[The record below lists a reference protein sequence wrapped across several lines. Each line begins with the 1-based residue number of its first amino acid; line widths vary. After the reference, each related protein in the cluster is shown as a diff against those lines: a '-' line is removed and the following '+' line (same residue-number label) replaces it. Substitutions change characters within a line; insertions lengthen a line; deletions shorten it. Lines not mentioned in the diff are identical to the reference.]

1 MIKGIIFDLD
11 NTLVDFTR
19 FKENSIKSAIE
30 SMIDAG
36 LKIDPET
43 AYKKIF
49 QIYEEKGWEYQKVFD
64 DFLIEIIGYID
75 YKILASGI
83 VAYRRAKEGSL
94 VLYPNVTRTLLN
106 LVKKGVKLAVV
117 SDAPALQVWTRL
129 VQMNL
134 HHIFDVVITFDDTG
148 KRKPEPEPFLKAL
161 EKLNLNPEEV
171 IMVGDWA
178 ERDIVGAKKVG
189 IKTIFAKYGN
199 TFGTI
204 NSGAGEIGHIIID
217 ENGPLCNCG
226 NMGCIEAY
234 IGEAYFPNYFEKFF
248 KRKLKALE
256 IYELA
261 KNNNNLAIEFWKWF
275 SNKLSILINNLIMI
289 FEPDV
294 IVLRKACF

>member
-30 SMIDAG
+30 AMIDAG

-64 DFLIEIIGYID
+64 DFLIEFLGYID

-94 VLYPNVTRTLLN
+94 VLYPNVTRTLLS
-106 LVKKGVKLAVV
+106 LVKKGIKLAVV

-161 EKLNLNPEEV
+161 EKLKLKPEEV

-189 IKTIFAKYGN
+189 IKTIFARYGN
-199 TFGTI
+199 TFGTV
-204 NSGAGEIGHIIID
+204 NSGADWEIDDIEEIIKIV
-217 ENGPLCNCG
+217 EEVNNSYWAPKTERLGILKQNLFALS
-226 NMGCIEAY
+226 N
-234 IGEAYFPNYFEKFF
+234 NY
-248 KRKLKALE
+248 
-256 IYELA
+256 
-261 KNNNNLAIEFWKWF
+261 
-275 SNKLSILINNLIMI
+275 
-289 FEPDV
+289 
-294 IVLRKACF
+294 C

>member
-204 NSGAGEIGHIIID
+204 NSGADWEINDIEEIIKIID
-217 ENGPLCNCG
+217 EIN
-226 NMGCIEAY
+226 
-234 IGEAYFPNYFEKFF
+234 
-248 KRKLKALE
+248 LK
-256 IYELA
+256 
-261 KNNNNLAIEFWKWF
+261 K
-275 SNKLSILINNLIMI
+275 
-289 FEPDV
+289 
-294 IVLRKACF
+294 

>member
-19 FKENSIKSAIE
+19 FKENSIRSAIE

-49 QIYEEKGWEYQKVFD
+49 QIYEEKGWEYQRVFD
-64 DFLIEIIGYID
+64 DFLFEAMGYID

-106 LVKKGVKLAVV
+106 LVKKGIKLAVV

-148 KRKPEPEPFLKAL
+148 KRKPDPEPFLKAL
-161 EKLNLNPEEV
+161 EKLNLKPNEV

-204 NSGAGEIGHIIID
+204 NSGADWEID
-217 ENGPLCNCG
+217 D
-226 NMGCIEAY
+226 IEE
-234 IGEAYFPNYFEKFF
+234 IVKIVEEINS
-248 KRKLKALE
+248 KL
-256 IYELA
+256 I
-261 KNNNNLAIEFWKWF
+261 
-275 SNKLSILINNLIMI
+275 
-289 FEPDV
+289 
-294 IVLRKACF
+294 

>member
-1 MIKGIIFDLD
+1 VIKGIIFDLD

-204 NSGAGEIGHIIID
+204 NSGADWEINDIEEIIKIID
-217 ENGPLCNCG
+217 EIN
-226 NMGCIEAY
+226 
-234 IGEAYFPNYFEKFF
+234 
-248 KRKLKALE
+248 LK
-256 IYELA
+256 
-261 KNNNNLAIEFWKWF
+261 K
-275 SNKLSILINNLIMI
+275 
-289 FEPDV
+289 
-294 IVLRKACF
+294 

>member
-19 FKENSIKSAIE
+19 FKENSIRSAIE

-49 QIYEEKGWEYQKVFD
+49 QIYEEKGWEYQRVFD
-64 DFLIEIIGYID
+64 DFLIEVMGYID

-106 LVKKGVKLAVV
+106 LVKKGIKLAVV

-148 KRKPEPEPFLKAL
+148 KRKPDPEPFLKAL
-161 EKLNLNPEEV
+161 EKLNLKPNEV

-204 NSGAGEIGHIIID
+204 NSGADWEIDDIEEIVKIVDEINSKII
-217 ENGPLCNCG
+217 
-226 NMGCIEAY
+226 
-234 IGEAYFPNYFEKFF
+234 
-248 KRKLKALE
+248 
-256 IYELA
+256 
-261 KNNNNLAIEFWKWF
+261 
-275 SNKLSILINNLIMI
+275 
-289 FEPDV
+289 
-294 IVLRKACF
+294 

>member
-30 SMIDAG
+30 AMIDAG

-64 DFLIEIIGYID
+64 DFLIEFLGYID

-94 VLYPNVTRTLLN
+94 VLYPNVTRTLLS
-106 LVKKGVKLAVV
+106 LVKKGIKLAVV

-161 EKLNLNPEEV
+161 EKLKLKPEEV

-189 IKTIFAKYGN
+189 IKTIFARYGN
-199 TFGTI
+199 TFGTV
-204 NSGAGEIGHIIID
+204 NSGADWEIDDIEEIIKIV
-217 ENGPLCNCG
+217 E
-226 NMGCIEAY
+226 EV
-234 IGEAYFPNYFEKFF
+234 
-248 KRKLKALE
+248 
-256 IYELA
+256 
-261 KNNNNLAIEFWKWF
+261 NN
-275 SNKLSILINNLIMI
+275 SY
-289 FEPDV
+289 
-294 IVLRKACF
+294 

>member
-19 FKENSIKSAIE
+19 FKENSIRSAIE

-64 DFLIEIIGYID
+64 DFLFEVMGYID

-106 LVKKGVKLAVV
+106 LVKKGIKLAVV

-148 KRKPEPEPFLKAL
+148 KRKPDPEPFLKAL
-161 EKLNLNPEEV
+161 EKLNLKPNEV

-204 NSGAGEIGHIIID
+204 NSGADWEIDDIEEIVKIVDEINSKII
-217 ENGPLCNCG
+217 
-226 NMGCIEAY
+226 
-234 IGEAYFPNYFEKFF
+234 
-248 KRKLKALE
+248 
-256 IYELA
+256 
-261 KNNNNLAIEFWKWF
+261 
-275 SNKLSILINNLIMI
+275 
-289 FEPDV
+289 
-294 IVLRKACF
+294 

>member
-1 MIKGIIFDLD
+1 M
-11 NTLVDFTR
+11 
-19 FKENSIKSAIE
+19 
-30 SMIDAG
+30 
-36 LKIDPET
+36 
-43 AYKKIF
+43 
-49 QIYEEKGWEYQKVFD
+49 
-64 DFLIEIIGYID
+64 GYID

-106 LVKKGVKLAVV
+106 LVKKGIKLAVV

-148 KRKPEPEPFLKAL
+148 KRKPDPEPFLKAL
-161 EKLNLNPEEV
+161 EKLNLKPNEV

-204 NSGAGEIGHIIID
+204 NSGADWEIDDIEEIVKIVD
-217 ENGPLCNCG
+217 EINS
-226 NMGCIEAY
+226 
-234 IGEAYFPNYFEKFF
+234 
-248 KRKLKALE
+248 KL
-256 IYELA
+256 I
-261 KNNNNLAIEFWKWF
+261 
-275 SNKLSILINNLIMI
+275 
-289 FEPDV
+289 
-294 IVLRKACF
+294 

>member
-19 FKENSIKSAIE
+19 FKENSIRSAIE

-49 QIYEEKGWEYQKVFD
+49 QIYEEKGWEYQRVFD
-64 DFLIEIIGYID
+64 DFLIEVMGYID

-106 LVKKGVKLAVV
+106 LVKKGIKLAVV

-148 KRKPEPEPFLKAL
+148 KRKPDPEPFLKAL
-161 EKLNLNPEEV
+161 EKLNLKPNEV

-204 NSGAGEIGHIIID
+204 NSGADWEINDIEEIVKIVD
-217 ENGPLCNCG
+217 EINSN
-226 NMGCIEAY
+226 
-234 IGEAYFPNYFEKFF
+234 
-248 KRKLKALE
+248 ALS
-256 IYELA
+256 
-261 KNNNNLAIEFWKWF
+261 K
-275 SNKLSILINNLIMI
+275 
-289 FEPDV
+289 
-294 IVLRKACF
+294 

>member
-19 FKENSIKSAIE
+19 FKENSIRSAIE

-49 QIYEEKGWEYQKVFD
+49 QIYEEKGWEYQRVFD
-64 DFLIEIIGYID
+64 DFLIEVMGYID

-106 LVKKGVKLAVV
+106 LVKKGIKLAVV

-134 HHIFDVVITFDDTG
+134 HHIFDAVITFDDTG
-148 KRKPEPEPFLKAL
+148 KRKPDPEPFLKAL
-161 EKLNLNPEEV
+161 EKLNLNPNEV

-204 NSGAGEIGHIIID
+204 NSGADWEIDDIEEIVKIVDEINSKII
-217 ENGPLCNCG
+217 
-226 NMGCIEAY
+226 
-234 IGEAYFPNYFEKFF
+234 
-248 KRKLKALE
+248 
-256 IYELA
+256 
-261 KNNNNLAIEFWKWF
+261 
-275 SNKLSILINNLIMI
+275 
-289 FEPDV
+289 
-294 IVLRKACF
+294 

>member
-19 FKENSIKSAIE
+19 FKENSIRSAIE

-49 QIYEEKGWEYQKVFD
+49 QIYEEKGWEYQRVFD
-64 DFLIEIIGYID
+64 DFLFEVMGYID

-106 LVKKGVKLAVV
+106 LVKKGIKLAVV

-148 KRKPEPEPFLKAL
+148 KRKPDPEPFLKAL
-161 EKLNLNPEEV
+161 EKLNLKPNEV

-204 NSGAGEIGHIIID
+204 NSGADWEIDDIEEIVKIVD
-217 ENGPLCNCG
+217 EINS
-226 NMGCIEAY
+226 
-234 IGEAYFPNYFEKFF
+234 
-248 KRKLKALE
+248 KLKNQL
-256 IYELA
+256 L
-261 KNNNNLAIEFWKWF
+261 
-275 SNKLSILINNLIMI
+275 
-289 FEPDV
+289 
-294 IVLRKACF
+294 

>member
-1 MIKGIIFDLD
+1 MIKAIIFDLD

-19 FKENSIKSAIE
+19 FKENSIRSAIE

-49 QIYEEKGWEYQKVFD
+49 QIYEEKGWEYQRVFD
-64 DFLIEIIGYID
+64 DFLSEVMGYID

-106 LVKKGVKLAVV
+106 LVKKGIKLAVV

-148 KRKPEPEPFLKAL
+148 KRKPDPEPFLKAL
-161 EKLNLNPEEV
+161 EKLNLKPNEV

-204 NSGAGEIGHIIID
+204 NSGADWEIDDIEEIVKIVD
-217 ENGPLCNCG
+217 EINS
-226 NMGCIEAY
+226 
-234 IGEAYFPNYFEKFF
+234 
-248 KRKLKALE
+248 KLL
-256 IYELA
+256 
-261 KNNNNLAIEFWKWF
+261 
-275 SNKLSILINNLIMI
+275 
-289 FEPDV
+289 
-294 IVLRKACF
+294 

>member
-19 FKENSIKSAIE
+19 FKENSIRSAIE

-49 QIYEEKGWEYQKVFD
+49 QIYEEKGWEYQRVFD
-64 DFLIEIIGYID
+64 DFLFEVMGYID

-106 LVKKGVKLAVV
+106 LVKKGIKLAVV

-148 KRKPEPEPFLKAL
+148 KRKPDPEPFLKAL
-161 EKLNLNPEEV
+161 EKLNLKPNEV

-204 NSGAGEIGHIIID
+204 NSGADWEIDDIEEIVKIVD
-217 ENGPLCNCG
+217 EINS
-226 NMGCIEAY
+226 
-234 IGEAYFPNYFEKFF
+234 
-248 KRKLKALE
+248 KL
-256 IYELA
+256 I
-261 KNNNNLAIEFWKWF
+261 
-275 SNKLSILINNLIMI
+275 
-289 FEPDV
+289 
-294 IVLRKACF
+294 

>member
-19 FKENSIKSAIE
+19 FKENSIRSAIE

-49 QIYEEKGWEYQKVFD
+49 QIYEEKGWEYQRVFD
-64 DFLIEIIGYID
+64 DFLIEVMGYID

-106 LVKKGVKLAVV
+106 LVKKGIKLAVV

-148 KRKPEPEPFLKAL
+148 KRKPDPEPFLKAL
-161 EKLNLNPEEV
+161 EKLNLKPNEV

-204 NSGAGEIGHIIID
+204 NSGADWEIDDIEEIVKIVD
-217 ENGPLCNCG
+217 EINS
-226 NMGCIEAY
+226 
-234 IGEAYFPNYFEKFF
+234 
-248 KRKLKALE
+248 KL
-256 IYELA
+256 I
-261 KNNNNLAIEFWKWF
+261 
-275 SNKLSILINNLIMI
+275 
-289 FEPDV
+289 
-294 IVLRKACF
+294 

>member
-19 FKENSIKSAIE
+19 FKENSIRSAIE

-36 LKIDPET
+36 LKIDLET

-49 QIYEEKGWEYQKVFD
+49 QIYEEKGWEYQRVFD
-64 DFLIEIIGYID
+64 DFLVEIIGYID

-83 VAYRRAKEGSL
+83 VAYRRAKDGSL

-106 LVKKGVKLAVV
+106 LVKKGIKLAVV

-134 HHIFDVVITFDDTG
+134 HHIFDVVIAFDDTG
-148 KRKPEPEPFLKAL
+148 KRKPDPEPFLKAL
-161 EKLNLNPEEV
+161 EKLNLKPDEV

-178 ERDIVGAKKVG
+178 ERDIVGAKKIG
-189 IKTIFAKYGN
+189 IKTVFAKYGN

-204 NSGAGEIGHIIID
+204 DSGADWEINDIEEIIKIVD
-217 ENGPLCNCG
+217 E
-226 NMGCIEAY
+226 
-234 IGEAYFPNYFEKFF
+234 
-248 KRKLKALE
+248 
-256 IYELA
+256 
-261 KNNNNLAIEFWKWF
+261 
-275 SNKLSILINNLIMI
+275 INS
-289 FEPDV
+289 
-294 IVLRKACF
+294 K

>member
-64 DFLIEIIGYID
+64 DFLIEVIGYVD

-94 VLYPNVTRTLLN
+94 VLYPNVTRTLLS
-106 LVKKGVKLAVV
+106 LVKKGIKLAVV

-134 HHIFDVVITFDDTG
+134 HHIFDVVVTFDDTG

-161 EKLNLNPEEV
+161 EKLKLTPEEV

-189 IKTIFAKYGN
+189 IKTIFARYGN
-199 TFGTI
+199 TFGTV
-204 NSGAGEIGHIIID
+204 NSEADWEIDDIEEIIKIID
-217 ENGPLCNCG
+217 EV
-226 NMGCIEAY
+226 
-234 IGEAYFPNYFEKFF
+234 
-248 KRKLKALE
+248 
-256 IYELA
+256 
-261 KNNNNLAIEFWKWF
+261 
-275 SNKLSILINNLIMI
+275 NK
-289 FEPDV
+289 D
-294 IVLRKACF
+294 

>member
-19 FKENSIKSAIE
+19 FKENSIRSAIE

-64 DFLIEIIGYID
+64 DFLIEVMGYID

-106 LVKKGVKLAVV
+106 LVKKGIKLAVV

-148 KRKPEPEPFLKAL
+148 KRKPDPEPFLKAL
-161 EKLNLNPEEV
+161 EKLNLKPNEV

-204 NSGAGEIGHIIID
+204 NSGADWEIDDIEEIVKIVD
-217 ENGPLCNCG
+217 EINS
-226 NMGCIEAY
+226 
-234 IGEAYFPNYFEKFF
+234 
-248 KRKLKALE
+248 KL
-256 IYELA
+256 
-261 KNNNNLAIEFWKWF
+261 
-275 SNKLSILINNLIMI
+275 M
-289 FEPDV
+289 
-294 IVLRKACF
+294 

>member
-19 FKENSIKSAIE
+19 FKENSIRSAIE

-49 QIYEEKGWEYQKVFD
+49 QIYEEKGWEYQRVFD
-64 DFLIEIIGYID
+64 DFLIEVMGYID

-106 LVKKGVKLAVV
+106 LVKKGIKLAVV

-148 KRKPEPEPFLKAL
+148 KRKPDPEPFLKAL
-161 EKLNLNPEEV
+161 EKLNLKPNEV

-204 NSGAGEIGHIIID
+204 NSGADWEIDDIEEIVKIVD
-217 ENGPLCNCG
+217 EINS
-226 NMGCIEAY
+226 
-234 IGEAYFPNYFEKFF
+234 
-248 KRKLKALE
+248 KLKNQL
-256 IYELA
+256 L
-261 KNNNNLAIEFWKWF
+261 
-275 SNKLSILINNLIMI
+275 
-289 FEPDV
+289 
-294 IVLRKACF
+294 